1 MRYHEFSSPEID
13 EAFIDLG
20 RNDPATLIK
29 GQSLDPNEEE
39 NFHRVDSRTF
49 FRVISRLRQNDFKR
63 LNANLPSK
71 GLHTL
76 SVYPLNDYAGMDCF
90 IGKNNSSGFAL
101 HDGELVS
108 VFSTQRSSGDAI
120 VSSAVKNGAKRL
132 DCFAIRQ
139 NGKITGPL
147 YRLYSRHGFVV
158 DSENNSGTP
167 GEPYATV
174 AGVSDFVNDA
184 GEVEPHNPAVVVFMK
199 RR

>member
-1 MRYHEFSSPEID
+1 MRYHEFASPEID

-29 GQSLDPNEEE
+29 GQPLDPQEEE
-39 NFHRVDSRTF
+39 NFHRVDARTF
-49 FRVISRLRQNDFKR
+49 HRVISHLLKNDFAR

-76 SVYPLNDYAGMDCF
+76 DVYPVGDYAKANCF
-90 IGKNNSSGFAL
+90 IGKNNSSGFAIK
-101 HDGELVS
+101 DGNLIS

-120 VSSAVKNGAKRL
+120 VASAVKNGAKRL

-147 YRLYSRHGFVV
+147 YRLYARHGFVV
-158 DSENNSGTP
+158 DSDMNQGNP
-167 GEPYATV
+167 GEAYATV

-184 GEVEPHNPAVVVFMK
+184 GEVEPQNPAVVVFMK